1 MLTDISWMF
10 ELTNLSLADPTNDEG
25 YNQKNYVKVSK
36 FSNLIN
42 DYNINQ
48 KVLLV

>member
-10 ELTNLSLADPTNDEG
+10 ELTNLSLADPTNEG
-25 YNQKNYVKVSK
+25 NNQKNYVKVSK

>member
-10 ELTNLSLADPTNDEG
+10 ELTNLSFADPTNEG